1 MPMASTPRS
10 TPRSTPK
17 KKPTRADR
25 AQEVALYRYA
35 LIRPLADPALSA
47 SERGKLVRRLAC
59 RCIWACSVSRSPCPG
74 RR

>member
-10 TPRSTPK
+10 TPSR

-47 SERGKLVRRLAC
+47 LGAGQAGAPAGRPGASGPVR
-59 RCIWACSVSRSPCPG
+59 
-74 RR
+74 